1 MDASRQFRVVMQEPE
16 QAQAFSEH
24 AFGDVRFEVLR
35 SSLPFEWRVQAVEVG
50 PLLIVP
56 GSFTGKVHLHGM
68 VNTTILCM
76 AEGSAGDGDA
86 RDRVTI
92 AGGRAAAV
100 YSNGAYGSWQ
110 SEGRCSTPVLRFAAG
125 FVGQQL
131 ELMTGA
137 AIVGEPRFSLEL
149 ATDRGQAAKLERVA
163 RFVFAE
169 AEQGASA
176 LEHPV
181 IATSLSELL
190 ARTLLLAHAHDRMG
204 LLERRPKQ
212 VHARVIRQVED
223 YVRAHAGEP
232 ISSGDLARL
241 TSTSA
246 QALEAACMAQR
257 GESLDALIRR
267 ARLEHARE
275 ALRSDPSLTPTRAAY
290 AAGFIQPE
298 RFAAA
303 YFLAFG
309 EHPEQTWRQTRLE
322 HAARPSEPPAARPHE
337 PVGVQPPTTSTPTV
351 FVLGDDPRLVAQL
364 HASLHAA
371 GHAVELFDTVRG
383 FLHADA
389 GTRPGCVVVDLALA
403 DHGLLAQEAPTLPRI
418 GIAGADLRTAVAAMK
433 AGALDVLDSP
443 TPAELLV
450 AVEAALARDLVQR
463 QASAIRV
470 QRDARLAAL
479 TSREREVVERVARGL
494 LNKQIAAALGI
505 SEATVRVHRA
515 RGMDKL
521 GVDSVIELV
530 HVLAER

>member
-110 SEGRCSTPVLRFAAG
+110 SEGRGSTPVLRFASG

-149 ATDRGQAAKLERVA
+149 PTDRGQAAKLERVA

-275 ALRSDPSLTPTRAAY
+275 ALRSDPALTPTRAAY
-290 AAGFIQPE
+290 AAGFLQPE

-322 HAARPSEPPAARPHE
+322 LAARPAEPAGARPL
-337 PVGVQPPTTSTPTV
+337 TSTPTV
-351 FVLGDDPRLVAQL
+351 FVLGDDPRLAAQL

-389 GTRPGCVVVDLALA
+389 GTRPGCVVFDLALA
-403 DHGLLAQEAPTLPRI
+403 DHGLLALEAPTLPRI
-418 GIAGADLRTAVAAMK
+418 GLARGDLRRALEALK
-433 AGALDVLDSP
+433 AGALDVLESP

-450 AVEAALARDLVQR
+450 AVEAALARDVAQR
-463 QASAIRV
+463 QASAIRA
-470 QRDARLAAL
+470 QREARLAAL
-479 TSREREVVERVARGL
+479 TSRELEVVERVARGL

-505 SEATVRVHRA
+505 SEATVRFHRT